1 MNELLQEYLSND
13 VRIIASNNDGIVA
26 FEKPCNVLSHPN
38 ATSSERAI
46 LSASYDFKQQSYK
59 LPNGNNIFLL
69 NRLDSPV
76 SGIIIGCTNEN
87 TANSVRTAFRANNVQ
102 KEYVALVKGYSHST
116 RGVWR
121 SMLQKKH
128 VGNKVVVHSG
138 IGNISETK
146 FSVMLSQRVQST
158 TLSLLNLQPVTG
170 RTHQLRVH
178 CAMNR
183 LPIIGDDTYG
193 DRAYNKTFRT
203 SFHDNRLF
211 LHAQSITIKY
221 SINNQQHIFYAHS
234 PCPWKNII
242 STIFS

>member
-1 MNELLQEYLSND
+1 MNELLQEYLNND
-13 VRIIASNNDGIVA
+13 VRIIASNDDGIVA
-26 FEKPCNVLSHPN
+26 FEKPCDVLSHPN

-46 LSASYDFKQQSYK
+46 LSAPYDFKQQSYK
-59 LPNGNNIFLL
+59 FPNGNNVFLL

-87 TANSVRTAFRANNVQ
+87 TANSVRTAFRSNNVQ
-102 KEYVALVKGYSHST
+102 KEYVALVKGYTHFSHGT
-116 RGVWR
+116 WR
-121 SMLQKKH
+121 STLQKQH
-128 VGNKVVVHSG
+128 IGNKLVVRSG
-138 IGNISETK
+138 TGN
-146 FSVMLSQRVQST
+146 LSITQYNVIKSRRVQST
-158 TLSLLNLQPVTG
+158 TISLLNLHPITG

-193 DRAYNKTFRT
+193 DRAYNKIFRT
-203 SFHDNRLF
+203 SFHENRLF

-221 SINNQQHIFYAHS
+221 SINNQQYIFCVHS
-234 PCPWKNII
+234 PCQWRNII